1 MEALSDMN
9 GCTMTRRTS
18 SLGGESQNQKLKV
31 PTFGL
36 LGLASACWKI
46 LTLVKITFEEDV
58 RKPGLFLLWLA
69 GQLPGLAQ
77 SGVNRSLVELV
88 RTRDAFESLSWEVL
102 WMAVIRMEQGAVQV
116 ILGPCFQLQFI

>member
-1 MEALSDMN
+1 MN
-9 GCTMTRRTS
+9 GCIMTRKMS
-18 SLGGESQNQKLKV
+18 SLGESQNQKLKV

-116 ILGPCFQLQFI
+116 LLGPCF